1 MKSTI
6 VSLVLLAL
14 ALPSFAQKAKPVDA
28 VIKMVQDRRN
38 ADFGQL
44 ALTLELPSV
53 LSGDVASTRVHVLSA
68 VDDLG
73 TSLLVEGADPGF
85 EQNISA
91 QYGGDE
97 DRKQPA
103 SISVGL
109 VNPPRA
115 ASKLTEVR
123 GEVDLFM
130 PAKDPNGVASIAKF
144 RGAGGKPLAH
154 KALKANG
161 VEITIL
167 SDAQLDAARKKLSE
181 AKRQELAGYGYE
193 GESLEESVKQ
203 YSDSLFMLSESDF
216 VVSVKDP
223 QKRIHDIAV
232 VTAEGEPKRLMPEEI
247 GDYIKYSTWGDPI
260 GDDWT
265 LQISMQ
271 TPKNMVKYAFAVKDV
286 ELP

>member
-6 VSLVLLAL
+6 ASLVLLSL

-28 VIKMVQDRRN
+28 AVKMVQDRRN
-38 ADFGQL
+38 SSFGQL
-44 ALTLELPSV
+44 ALTLELPSIV
-53 LSGDVASTRVHVLSA
+53 TGDVASSRVHVLNA

-73 TSLLVEGADPGF
+73 TSLLVEGAEPGF
-85 EQNISA
+85 EPNFAA
-91 QYGGDE
+91 QMGSDD

-103 SISVGL
+103 SITVGL
-109 VNPPRA
+109 MNPARA

-130 PAKDPNGVASIAKF
+130 PAKDPNGVASFSSF
-144 RGAGGKPLAH
+144 RGATGKPLAH

-161 VEITIL
+161 VEITLL
-167 SDAQLDAARKKLSE
+167 SDAQLDAARRKLSE
-181 AKRQELAGYGYE
+181 EKRKELAGYGYE
-193 GESLEESVKQ
+193 GESLEESVQQ

-223 QKRIHDIAV
+223 KKRIQEIAV
-232 VTAEGEPKRLMPEEI
+232 VTPEGEAKRLMTEEI
-247 GDYIKYSTWGDPI
+247 GEYVKYSTWGDPI
-260 GDDWT
+260 GNDWT
-265 LQISMQ
+265 LRISMQ
-271 TPKNMVKYAFAVKDV
+271 TPKNMMRYAFTVKNV